1 MRLSDLELGEEI
13 VDPLEQQREEWFA
26 KRSGRITCS
35 NFGKLIGSG
44 RGKDDAFT
52 QTGMSYLRMKVA
64 ERLGSWHSVSAKSM
78 QWGTDNEAAAIAA
91 YAERTGFV
99 VDSRPFQFFE
109 LGDDLG
115 GTPDGLIGA
124 DGTLEGKCPYDPSVH
139 VNTLIT
145 RLIPK
150 DYVWQVHGHLFVTG
164 RQWCDFVSFDPRI
177 SDDRRLVIIRQER
190 DQAKLEF
197 LASRLALAVDEVN
210 RLFELTK
217 GDV

>member
-1 MRLSDLELGEEI
+1 MSLAELELGEEL
-13 VDPLEQQREEWFA
+13 VDPLEQEREEWFA

-35 NFGKLIGSG
+35 NFGKLIGEG
-44 RGKDDAFT
+44 RGKNDVFT
-52 QTGMSYLRMKVA
+52 QTGMAYLRLKVA
-64 ERLGSWHSVSAKSM
+64 ERLGSWHSVSARSM

-91 YAERTGFV
+91 YAERTGFE

-139 VNTLIT
+139 INTLIT
-145 RLIPK
+145 RLIPN
-150 DYVWQVHGHLFVTG
+150 DYVWQVHGHLLVTG

-177 SDDRRLVIIRQER
+177 KDDCRLVIIRQER
-190 DQAKLEF
+190 DQAKLDF